1 MHTILNFKDQC
12 WVTNI
17 AKTCKLVHGVQIPS
31 PFLLIKT
38 YPLIPWTYGLGAQ
51 QTTVTKGH
59 TIHEPLTIK
68 NYFRMQP
75 RFQVKNVVFFSI
87 GKNVSYKSIFVK
99 CECENCVFINIC
111 SVNIKIYMY
120 LGPGPQLVCTCAF
133 HMGGKIIPFF
143 A

>member
-59 TIHEPLTIK
+59 TINEPLIIK
-68 NYFRMQP
+68 TAIVCNRAFKLKML
-75 RFQVKNVVFFSI
+75 VFSI

-99 CECENCVFINIC
+99 CECENCVFKNIC